1 MNASPELAE
10 PNAETPELPKVESL
24 SLAADFPPVS
34 SRQWLESVAR
44 VLRRSGYDGDDPIGQ
59 LSTRT
64 LDGIDVRPLY
74 TREDAVDSGRPGVF
88 PFVRGSRAQ
97 GSGPVG
103 WDVRAHHAS
112 ADPDAILTDLENGVT
127 SLWLGVGPG
136 RIPLDQLPSVL
147 EGVVLDLAPIALD
160 AGDAAATVA
169 EVFRDLAGER
179 GVDAQSLS
187 GSLGFDPLGLQA
199 RTGQEHDLDD
209 AVAWTLRCA
218 DETPLLRAITVDAL
232 PFHEAGGSDAQE
244 LACALAAGVAYLRA
258 LRAAGMPLAE
268 ATAQVEFRYAATAD
282 QFSTI
287 AKLRAARLL
296 WSRVGEVAGVPQDAR
311 GQRQHAVSSWVMA
324 TRRDPWGNL
333 LRGTLACFGAGLG
346 GADAVTVLPFDVA
359 IGRPDAFSRR
369 IARNTQTLLMEESHL
384 SRVIDPAGGS
394 WYVEQLTRD
403 LARQA
408 WARFQRIEAGGG
420 IAAGL
425 ADGSIADDLATTAAR
440 RRSDLA
446 HRRRAI
452 TGVSE
457 YALLDEPDVVRE
469 PWPDDHLGGLPR
481 TRYAADYEALRDRS
495 DVILAAT
502 GARPSVSLVPLGA
515 GPEVTTRTA
524 FAAGALQPGGI
535 AVQEG
540 APAHDVRAVCLCP
553 GDDVDAERLTST
565 IESLR
570 DKGTVVLAAGAPPGT
585 PGIDVHLDPG
595 ADMVAALTAVLD
607 SLEAPS

>member
-1 MNASPELAE
+1 M
-10 PNAETPELPKVESL
+10 
-24 SLAADFPPVS
+24 
-34 SRQWLESVAR
+34 
-44 VLRRSGYDGDDPIGQ
+44 LRGSGYDGDDPIGQ

-74 TREDAVDSGRPGVF
+74 TREDAVDSGRPGVV

-97 GSGPVG
+97 GGGPVG

-136 RIPLDQLPSVL
+136 RIPLDQLSSVL

-258 LRAAGMPLAE
+258 LRVAGMPLAE
-268 ATAQVEFRYAATAD
+268 ATAQLEFRYAATAD

-296 WSRVGEVAGVPQDAR
+296 WSRVGEVAGVPRGAR

-324 TRRDPWGNL
+324 TRRDPWGNM

-425 ADGSIADDLATTAAR
+425 ADGSIADDLAATAAR

-469 PWPDDHLGGLPR
+469 PWPDDYLGGLPR

-535 AVQEG
+535 AVHEG
-540 APAHDVRAVCLCP
+540 APADDVRAVCLCP
-553 GDDVDAERLTST
+553 GDDVDVERLTST

-585 PGIDVHLDPG
+585 PGIDGHLDPG

-607 SLEAPS
+607 SLGAPS